1 MSQSYRNPSTETP
14 VEFLRPP
21 YQTRLVTINTEA
33 FIAPLS
39 IEPFEAALFSKTPKT
54 LNPNSSGPAK
64 TAKYHSQDSTQ
75 HPRSLVSLG
84 QNLNPQSCFYH
95 HC

>member
-1 MSQSYRNPSTETP
+1 MVNNSLSLYGYHGICLNLIEPFNGTP

-39 IEPFEAALFSKTPKT
+39 IEPFEAALFSKTPK
-54 LNPNSSGPAK
+54 P
-64 TAKYHSQDSTQ
+64 
-75 HPRSLVSLG
+75 
-84 QNLNPQSCFYH
+84 
-95 HC
+95 